1 MLGLFEQRPIQNVRV
16 DDETLRAGIRLLEPL
31 RRYHRYRVEGAEFLP
46 RQGAWM
52 FVVNH
57 SLATYDGFLAGLAVY
72 EATGRMPRG
81 LGDDRIFQ
89 IPRLRRLAR
98 EVGLVPASPE
108 AGLELLKA
116 GEILGL
122 APGGMWESLR
132 PLTERYRVRWE
143 GRLGF
148 ARLALRAQVPL
159 VLAACPAADE
169 IYDVWPSS
177 LTDRMYHAF
186 HWPVPLGR
194 GVGPTL
200 IPRPVA
206 LTHYFAAPIV
216 PPTLDPSREEEQ
228 VVELHQ
234 QAVDRMGRLLSE
246 RRGGP

>member
-1 MLGLFEQRPIQNVRV
+1 
-16 DDETLRAGIRLLEPL
+16 
-31 RRYHRYRVEGAEFLP
+31 
-46 RQGAWM
+46 
-52 FVVNH
+52 
-57 SLATYDGFLAGLAVY
+57 LATYDGFLAGLAIY

-108 AGLELLKA
+108 AGMEMLRS

-132 PLTERYRVRWE
+132 PHTERYRVRWE

-177 LTDRMYHAF
+177 VTDRVYQAF

-194 GVGPTL
+194 GLGPTL

-206 LTHYFAAPIV
+206 LTHFFSAPIL
-216 PPTLDPSREEEQ
+216 PPIFDPGREEEQ
-228 VVELHQ
+228 VAELHGL
-234 QAVDRMGRLLSE
+234 AVARMERLLSE